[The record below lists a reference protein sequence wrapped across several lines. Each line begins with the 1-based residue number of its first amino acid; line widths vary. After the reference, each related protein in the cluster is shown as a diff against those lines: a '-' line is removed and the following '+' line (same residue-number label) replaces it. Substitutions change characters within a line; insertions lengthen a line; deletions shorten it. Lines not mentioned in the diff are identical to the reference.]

1 MKKYILIILLI
12 ATIFSCTKTLDF
24 DEGNSETQLVLNSV
38 IWPDS
43 VFAASISKSTS
54 ILFDRQV
61 GQITGGTLDLYE
73 DGALLTQITSP
84 TGQFY
89 ASGIKPKAGKSYR
102 VVVNSNGK
110 QIEAETAIPNQ
121 AEVISVDTSSV
132 KNEYGNRRINYK
144 VKIKDPAGDD
154 YYRIVVMNEQ
164 LTQVSYADAKHIRK
178 YYYNTVQ
185 YWINSDDPVFNSVYN
200 NMGEDIIDM
209 GPENDY
215 NISPD
220 DYFKGKEY
228 SVQFQMS
235 PNGYGYYSPY
245 SSGYDYNPNSP
256 YKMIFE
262 RQTIHIQKL
271 SKDLY
276 NYLKYIKLHNHYRDN
291 PFSEPVPVYSNVK
304 NGTGIF
310 AGFNDNAVSHFEK
323 VYIPF
328 SMDTIKVEEGS
339 MYNYGGGY

>member
-1 MKKYILIILLI
+1 MKKYILIILLL

-24 DEGNSETQLVLNSV
+24 DEANNETQLVLNS
-38 IWPDS
+38 IILPDS

-54 ILFDRQV
+54 ILTDRQV

-73 DGALLTQITSP
+73 NGILLTQITSP

-102 VVVNSNGK
+102 IVVNSNGK
-110 QIEAETAIPNQ
+110 QIEAETTIPDQ
-121 AEVISVDTSSV
+121 AEVLSIDTSSV
-132 KNEYGNRRINYK
+132 KDEYGYKRINYK

-164 LTQVSYADAKHIRK
+164 LMQMKAADAKNGVK
-178 YYYNTVQ
+178 YYFYQTQ
-185 YWINSDDPVFNSVYN
+185 YWISSDDPVFNSVYN
-200 NMGEDIIDM
+200 NMGEDIVDM

-215 NISPD
+215 NIFPD

-228 SVQFQMS
+228 SIQFQIW
-235 PNGYGYYSPY
+235 PYGYGYYSPY
-245 SSGYDYNPNSP
+245 SSGGYDPNSP
-256 YKMIFE
+256 YNTIFE

-276 NYLKYIKLHNHYRDN
+276 DYLKYMKLYNHYHDN
-291 PFSEPVPVYSNVK
+291 PFSEPVAVYSNVK

-328 SMDTIKVEEGS
+328 SMDTIKIEEGS
-339 MYNYGGGY
+339 MYNYH

>member
-1 MKKYILIILLI
+1 MKKYILIILLL

-24 DEGNSETQLVLNSV
+24 DEANTETQLVLNSI

-43 VFAASISKSTS
+43 TFAASISKSTS
-54 ILFDRQV
+54 ILTDRQV

-73 DGALLTQITSP
+73 NGILLTQITSP

-89 ASGIKPKAGKSYR
+89 APGIKPKAGKSYR
-102 VVVNSNGK
+102 IVVNSNGK
-110 QIEAETAIPNQ
+110 QIEAETTIPDQ
-121 AEVISVDTSSV
+121 AEVLSIDTSSV
-132 KNEYGNRRINYK
+132 KDEYGYKRINYK

-164 LTQVSYADAKHIRK
+164 LMQMKAADAKNGVK
-178 YYYNTVQ
+178 YYFYKTQ
-185 YWINSDDPVFNSVYN
+185 YWISSDDPVFNSVYN
-200 NMGEDIIDM
+200 NMGEDIVDM

-215 NISPD
+215 NIFPD

-228 SVQFQMS
+228 SVQFQIW
-235 PNGYGYYSPY
+235 PYGYGYYSPY
-245 SSGYDYNPNSP
+245 SSGGYDPNSP
-256 YKMIFE
+256 NNTIFE
-262 RQTIHIQKL
+262 HQTIHIQKL

-276 NYLKYIKLHNHYRDN
+276 NYLKYLKLYNHYHDN
-291 PFSEPVPVYSNVK
+291 PFSEPVAVYSNVK

-328 SMDTIKVEEGS
+328 SMDTIKIEEGS
-339 MYNYGGGY
+339 MYNYH

>member
-1 MKKYILIILLI
+1 MKKYILIILLL

-24 DEGNSETQLVLNSV
+24 DEGNSETQLVLNSIV
-38 IWPDS
+38 WPDS

-73 DGALLTQITSP
+73 NGTLLTQITSP
-84 TGQFY
+84 TGHFY

-102 VVVNSNGK
+102 IVVNSNGK
-110 QIEAETAIPNQ
+110 QVEAETTIPNQ
-121 AEVISVDTSSV
+121 VEVLSIDTTSLIDV
-132 KNEYGNRRINYK
+132 NGVRRTQYK

-178 YYYNTVQ
+178 YYYNTAQ
-185 YWINSDDPVFNSVYN
+185 YWINSDDPVFKSVYN

-215 NISPD
+215 NIFPD

-235 PNGYGYYSPY
+235 PNGYSLYSPY
-245 SSGYDYNPNSP
+245 SSGYGYNPNSP
-256 YKMIFE
+256 YHTIFE
-262 RQTIHIQKL
+262 RNTIHIQKL

-276 NYLKYIKLHNHYRDN
+276 TYLKYLKLYNHYHDN

-304 NGTGIF
+304 NGVGIF
-310 AGFNDNAVSHFEK
+310 AGFNDDAKVSFEK
-323 VYIPF
+323 IYIPF
-328 SMDTIKVEEGS
+328 SMDTIKVEPENG
-339 MYNYGGGY
+339 GGGYHY

>member
-1 MKKYILIILLI
+1 MKRSIFIILLI
-12 ATIFSCTKTLDF
+12 ATFFSCTKTLDF
-24 DEGNSETQLVLNSV
+24 DEANNETQLVLNSI

-54 ILFDRQV
+54 ILTDRQV

-73 DGALLTQITSP
+73 NGTLLTQITSP

-102 VVVNSNGK
+102 IVVNSNGK
-110 QIEAETAIPNQ
+110 QIEAETTIPDQ
-121 AEVISVDTSSV
+121 AEVLSIDTISVKD
-132 KNEYGNRRINYK
+132 EYGYKRKNYK
-144 VKIKDPAGDD
+144 VKIKDPVGDD
-154 YYRIVVMNEQ
+154 YYRIVVMNEK
-164 LTQVSYADAKHIRK
+164 LTQVSYADAKNIRK
-178 YYYNTVQ
+178 YFLSTTQ
-185 YWINSDDPVFNSVYN
+185 YWISSDDPVFNSVYN

-215 NISPD
+215 NIFPD

-228 SVQFQMS
+228 SVQFQIS
-235 PNGYGYYSPY
+235 PYGYGYYSPY
-245 SSGYDYNPNSP
+245 SSGNVYNLNSP
-256 YKMIFE
+256 YNTIFE

-276 NYLKYIKLHNHYRDN
+276 NYLKYLKLYNHYHDN
-291 PFSEPVPVYSNVK
+291 PFSEPVAVYSNVK

-310 AGFNDNAVSHFEK
+310 AGFNDNAVSHSEK
-323 VYIPF
+323 TYIPF
-328 SMDTIKVEEGS
+328 SMDTIKIEEGS
-339 MYNYGGGY
+339 MHNY